1 MKKRPPKK
9 HWHET
14 ATAGQ
19 YAKLI
24 KLFKPFGRE
33 LHTHQ
38 LRREGIMQPAARIKE
53 LRERYGYNINRVALR
68 TIYDDWGYPH
78 RSVAFYIMLPPRG

>member
-1 MKKRPPKK
+1 MSAAPKK
-9 HWHET
+9 QWFET

-19 YAKLI
+19 YAKLL
-24 KLFKPFGRE
+24 KLFTLIDKE

-68 TIYDDWGYPH
+68 SIYDDWGYQH
-78 RSVAFYIMLPPRG
+78 KNVAFYALQAPRA